1 MSSQAYI
8 TRNRPPR
15 NHITYEVFQPDGSM
29 KKEDL
34 PFIAM
39 VWSDLSGKS
48 AGELPAIA
56 ERKPIDI
63 TANNFDA
70 VLKSQK
76 PRVSFLVDNHL
87 TGEGKLSVDI
97 TFEKR
102 SDFEPGAVARKVDAL
117 RQLLDARQTLNNLLG
132 VIGGKPQAEALFE
145 KIRQSPEL
153 LSKLVEEA
161 KMAGSSRVTPGD
173 KDQSGNA

>member
-8 TRNRPPR
+8 TRNRAPR
-15 NHITYEVFQPDGSM
+15 VHITYEVYTGDAM
-29 KKEDL
+29 KKVEL

-48 AGELPAIA
+48 ASELAPVAD
-56 ERKPIDI
+56 RKSIDI
-63 TANNFDA
+63 HADNFDQ

-87 TGEGKLSVDI
+87 TGEGKLPVDI
-97 TFEKR
+97 TFEKL

-117 RQLLDARQTLNNLLG
+117 RQLLEVRQTLDNLLG
-132 VIGGKPQAEALFE
+132 VIGGKPKAEELFE
-145 KIRQSPEL
+145 KIRKSPEL
-153 LSKLVEEA
+153 LGSLVEEA
-161 KMAGSSRVTPGD
+161 KRAGAPAD
-173 KDQSGNA
+173 KPADKPADG

>member
-15 NHITYEVFQPDGSM
+15 VHITYEVYTGDAM
-29 KKEDL
+29 KMVEL

-48 AGELPAIA
+48 APELDPVAD
-56 ERKPIDI
+56 RKSVDID
-63 TANNFDA
+63 ADNFDK

-76 PRVSFLVDNHL
+76 PRVTFLVDNHL
-87 TGEGKLSVDI
+87 TGEGQMPVDI
-97 TFEKR
+97 TFEKM
-102 SDFEPGAVARKVDAL
+102 SDFEPGAVAKKVDSL
-117 RQLLDARQTLNNLLG
+117 RQLLEVRQTLDNLLG
-132 VIGGKPQAEALFE
+132 VIGGKPKAEALFE

-153 LSKLVEEA
+153 LGSLVEEA
-161 KMAGSSRVTPGD
+161 KRASASEDKPDEGD
-173 KDQSGNA
+173 PPSEG

>member
-1 MSSQAYI
+1 MSSQKYI

-15 NHITYEVFQPDGSM
+15 VHITYEVYTGDAM
-29 KKEDL
+29 KKVEL

-48 AGELPAIA
+48 APELPAVA
-56 ERKPIDI
+56 DRKSVDI
-63 TANNFDA
+63 HADNFDQ

-87 TGEGKLSVDI
+87 TGEGQLPVDI
-97 TFEKR
+97 TFEKMT
-102 SDFEPGAVARKVDAL
+102 DFEPGAVARKVDAL
-117 RQLLDARQTLNNLLG
+117 RQLLEVRQTLDNLLG
-132 VIGGKPQAEALFE
+132 VIGGKPKAEALFE

-153 LSKLVEEA
+153 LQSLVEEA
-161 KMAGSSRVTPGD
+161 KKTPAAGEKPAGS
-173 KDQSGNA
+173 